1 MKLTEDIRPVIRQ
14 MIDTQRYA
22 VLATDDRGQPY
33 TSLMAFAATADL
45 KQIILMTDRNTHKHA
60 NLKSN
65 RRVAVLIDNREN
77 SGADT
82 GDAVAITVLGEAE
95 FLGAVSC
102 ANLLELY
109 LARHPQL
116 TAFAHSPTCAL
127 VSVNVSS
134 YMVVGEFQLVVE
146 WRPGECC

>member
-1 MKLTEDIRPVIRQ
+1 MKLQENIQQVIRQ

-22 VLATDDRGQPY
+22 VLATDDQGQPY
-33 TSLMAFAATADL
+33 TSLMAFAATVDL

-77 SGADT
+77 SDADT
-82 GDAVAITVLGEAE
+82 GDAVAITVMGEAV
-95 FLGAVSC
+95 LIAADSC
-102 ANLLELY
+102 AKFLELY

-116 TAFAHSPTCAL
+116 TEFARSPTCAV

-134 YMVVGEFQLVVE
+134 YVVVREFQVVVE
-146 WRPGECC
+146 WRPGE